1 MRGKAAAL
9 LVAGVVLGSAGT
21 GIAATQLVYVKRAG
35 VVCGFGTGPHGRGV
49 ACLRSDQKGY
59 AMTLTH
65 TQVIVWRG
73 KQRVFFRKQP

>member
-9 LVAGVVLGSAGT
+9 VVGVVLGSAGT
-21 GIAATQLVYVKRAG
+21 GVAATQLVYVKRAG

-59 AMTLTH
+59 AVTLTQ
-65 TQVIVWRG
+65 TRVIVWRG
-73 KQRVFFRKQP
+73 KQRVFVRRQP